1 MKLGIAGGLTRA
13 FIQSPLTPLF
23 LLAHWRWASWRC

>member
-1 MKLGIAGGLTRA
+1 MNIGIAGRLTRA

-23 LLAHWRWASWRC
+23 